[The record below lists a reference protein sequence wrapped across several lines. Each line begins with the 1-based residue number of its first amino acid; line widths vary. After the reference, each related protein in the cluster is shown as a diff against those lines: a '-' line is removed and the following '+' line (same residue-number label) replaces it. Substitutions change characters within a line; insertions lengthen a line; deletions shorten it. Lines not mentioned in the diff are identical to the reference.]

1 MSYTN
6 FVNKEDIIYEE
17 DLVSEEDNT
26 EIYITKN
33 ITVKTIIHSLTPLEY
48 PPTSEEGTAII
59 YHVEGWQNIEM
70 AFEDV
75 QYSMGLPCGQNKTTC
90 TYLGDIAVIKKD
102 RTCHGVK
109 ICEFADPELREMEH
123 KSVDPNSDL
132 RLRMSKELS
141 TDNVNY
147 NTFAKYLAAHKTE
160 CRYMRNGIQCN
171 GKPILKCLRHH
182 DETVPPSYF
191 IGCTGWRMNEK
202 FHRFISIKENVDF
215 NLLQQLLNGLYEG
228 ETNEPVN
235 NCYSVFSNST
245 KRIYCPHSH
254 RSENTITQGKLM
266 KKLCEVRFS
275 KLIPIDIKSCPFVIL
290 ISKGIHTHPP
300 PPPNQVP
307 VTIRTR
313 LQELIH
319 QANNDNADVTPTH
332 IITGNL
338 IKTYF
343 GVEYLSDIHASL
355 NNTDRLRY
363 YVDKIQKEIH
373 PQGQGLL
380 GVVYNY
386 SRNINNFRDYVKR
399 LEFFE
404 DEHRVMGEINE
415 FEINYYSNEHN
426 LILTFARVFTNRAI
440 TIAYQRI
447 FHVLFD
453 LVLQLTDLDYAQ
465 AKGLGL
471 VLNEIDNT
479 KDWEEHLVHIFRSC
493 LVHYKRKIQ
502 EKGYN
507 DIVKNKMIALL
518 TAESESA
525 INQVFDDIQ
534 AIEEDAADWI
544 TFYRQKWVIAS
555 LNKSMSKIANDVWI
569 TSPDNTNVAE
579 AAHALSNR
587 RGRDLK
593 LLTAILHGQKLDKE
607 RFTTIYVH
615 QKYNIPNKGRDKG
628 LISRNVM
635 SNKRNAKKLTK
646 VVPTKRKQN
655 EHTGSNKKTKTNIIE
670 IEEDD
675 KENICTISSR
685 KIKTRNG
692 TEGDDK
698 ESELTL
704 KFSELEFQERAL
716 ALRERELILREKE
729 AKIREMELS
738 LAEKEH
744 VLNSTK

>member
-147 NTFAKYLAAHKTE
+147 NTFA
-160 CRYMRNGIQCN
+160 
-171 GKPILKCLRHH
+171 
-182 DETVPPSYF
+182 
-191 IGCTGWRMNEK
+191 
-202 FHRFISIKENVDF
+202 IKENVDL

-228 ETNEPVN
+228 ETDEPVN

-245 KRIYCPHSH
+245 KRIYCPHPH

-275 KLIPIDIKSCPFVIL
+275 KLIPVDIKSCPFVIL

-319 QANNDNADVTPTH
+319 QANNDNTDVTPTH

-363 YVDKIQKEIH
+363 YIDKIQKEIH

-404 DEHRVMGEINE
+404 DEHVIIVCTTSEQLNEWIKCKHFQIDLSFKRVMGEINE

-426 LILTFARVFTNRAI
+426 LILTFARVFTNRAT

-447 FHVLFD
+447 FRVLFD
-453 LVLQLTDLDYAQ
+453 LVLQLTGSPPQFKHIHGSGWNCIIADLDYAQ

-471 VLNEIDNT
+471 ALNEIDNT

-493 LVHYKRKIQ
+493 LVHYKRKIR

-534 AIEEDAADWI
+534 AIEENAADWI

-579 AAHALSNR
+579 SAHALSNR

-670 IEEDD
+670 IEEND

-698 ESELTL
+698 ESEFTL
-704 KFSELEFQERAL
+704 KLSELEFQERAL

>member
-147 NTFAKYLAAHKTE
+147 NTFAKYLAAYKTE
-160 CRYMRNGIQCN
+160 CRYMRDGVQCN
-171 GKPILKCLRHH
+171 GKPILKCLRRH

-202 FHRFISIKENVDF
+202 FHRFISIKENVDL

-228 ETNEPVN
+228 ETDEPVN
-235 NCYSVFSNST
+235 NCYSVFSNT
-245 KRIYCPHSH
+245 HPH

-275 KLIPIDIKSCPFVIL
+275 KLIPVDIKSCPFVIL
-290 ISKGIHTHPP
+290 TSKGIHTHPP

-319 QANNDNADVTPTH
+319 QANNDNTDVTPTH

-363 YVDKIQKEIH
+363 YIDKIQKEIH

-404 DEHRVMGEINE
+404 DEHVIIVCTTSEQLNEWIKCKHFQIDLSFKRVMGEINE

-426 LILTFARVFTNRAI
+426 LN
-440 TIAYQRI
+440 
-447 FHVLFD
+447 
-453 LVLQLTDLDYAQ
+453 LDYAQ

-471 VLNEIDNT
+471 ALNEIDNT

-493 LVHYKRKIQ
+493 LVHYKRKIR

-534 AIEEDAADWI
+534 AIEENAADWI

-579 AAHALSNR
+579 SAHALSNR

-655 EHTGSNKKTKTNIIE
+655 EHTGGPKLIARE
-670 IEEDD
+670 
-675 KENICTISSR
+675 CTISSR

-698 ESELTL
+698 ESEFTL
-704 KFSELEFQERAL
+704 KLSELEFQERAL